1 MRIVL
6 IHATRVAMDP
16 VERAFAALWPEAE
29 TVSILDEGLSSD
41 LAAGRATREALDARI
56 NALADY
62 AMGMAPDAI
71 LYTCSSFGTGI
82 EQAAQRLPVPLLK
95 PNEAM
100 FDEAIAAGGRVV
112 MLYTFGPA
120 AEGMVREYREACGQ
134 DLACVHAPGAIEA
147 LKAGDAAAHDR
158 LLAEAVAGIE
168 ADTLMLA
175 HFSMAGAAPGLRA
188 LTPAKL
194 LTSPDAAVRR
204 LQTLLKDKTC

>member
-6 IHATRVAMDP
+6 IHATRVAIEP
-16 VERAFAALWPEAE
+16 VERAFAFLWPQVQ
-29 TVSILDEGLSSD
+29 TVSLLDEGLSSD
-41 LAAGRATREALDARI
+41 LASGRATRAVLDQRI

-71 LYTCSSFGTGI
+71 LFTCSSFGSGI
-82 EQAAQRLPVPLLK
+82 EQAAARLPVPVLK

-100 FDEAIAAGGRVV
+100 FDEAIRAGGKVV

-120 AEGMVREYREACGQ
+120 AEGMAREYHNAYGQ
-134 DLACVHAPGAIEA
+134 DLPCIHAPGALEA
-147 LKAGDAAAHDR
+147 LNAGDAETHDR
-158 LLAEAVAGIE
+158 LLATAVQDID

-175 HFSMAGAAPGLRA
+175 HFSMAGAAEGLRG
-188 LTPAKL
+188 LTDARI

-204 LQTLLKDKTC
+204 LQELLKDKTC